1 MRAAVLQL
9 PSARTVGESRQVLRA
24 AIRQLERA
32 EIYFDAVAA
41 MELQDFEA
49 RRALD
54 RLKAETEAL
63 RRYLVERRNSLR
75 T

>member
-9 PSARTVGESRQVLRA
+9 PSARTVSESRQVLRA

-54 RLKAETEAL
+54 RLKSETEAL

>member
-1 MRAAVLQL
+1 MRAALLQL
-9 PSARTVGESRQVLRA
+9 PSARTASESRQVLRA

-54 RLKAETEAL
+54 RLKSETEAL